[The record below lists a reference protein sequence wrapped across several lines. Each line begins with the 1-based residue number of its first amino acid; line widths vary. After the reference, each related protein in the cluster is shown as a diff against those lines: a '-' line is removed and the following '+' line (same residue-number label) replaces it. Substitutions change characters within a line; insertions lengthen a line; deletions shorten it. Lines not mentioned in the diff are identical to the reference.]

1 MNINRNRDSYL
12 NRISILPEVYETQ
25 QQHTLDR
32 FDGEKTYYSNRSYNS
47 TRKNRRSNCL
57 NGKTVLQIVVEQKE
71 RLSREE
77 RDLARIDIE
86 SLRKRATLGVQRD
99 EISKQNQST
108 KQEHAI
114 TKFKCD
120 QLFAMFED
128 FFQKLAELQE
138 EMCIEPS
145 ISYDVDQP
153 QTRKP
158 RKRVS
163 WRLDLNECVLIEERS
178 KYGGHLQN

>member
-12 NRISILPEVYETQ
+12 NRISILPQVYETQ
-25 QQHTLDR
+25 QQHALDK

-47 TRKNRRSNCL
+47 KRKNWRSNCL
-57 NGKTVLQIVVEQKE
+57 NGKTVLQIVVQQRE

-77 RDLARIDIE
+77 RDFARIDIE

-99 EISKQNQST
+99 KISKQNQST
-108 KQEHAI
+108 KQEHANA
-114 TKFKCD
+114 KCD
-120 QLFAMFED
+120 ELFAKFDD
-128 FFQKLAELQE
+128 FFQKLTELKE

-145 ISYDVDQP
+145 VSYDVDQT

-163 WRLDLNECVLIEERS
+163 WRLDLNECVLIE
-178 KYGGHLQN
+178 K

>member
-12 NRISILPEVYETQ
+12 NRMSILPEVYETQ
-25 QQHTLDR
+25 RQHTLDK

-47 TRKNRRSNCL
+47 TRKNLRSNCL
-57 NGKTVLQIVVEQKE
+57 TGKTVLQIVVEQRE
-71 RLSREE
+71 RLNREE

-99 EISKQNQST
+99 GISKQNQST
-108 KQEHAI
+108 KQEHAN
-114 TKFKCD
+114 TKCD
-120 QLFAMFED
+120 ELFAKFDD
-128 FFQKLAELQE
+128 FFQKLAEL
-138 EMCIEPS
+138 CIEPS
-145 ISYDVDQP
+145 VSCDVGQT

-163 WRLDLNECVLIEERS
+163 WRLDLNQCVLIEERS
-178 KYGGHLQN
+178 KYGGHLQH